1 MLRGLGAPDGR
12 RTRQPQ
18 PLPNLGR
25 MPWTSLQKA
34 VMDARAR
41 TLLAAS
47 PFIHPNLSLFNPPA
61 DADTFY
67 ISSAPAAAYPQPGQ
81 SAVTV
86 LTYVVPRSKLAVIQ
100 RLAVIHVGG
109 NAPDFTGQVI
119 WRVKKNG
126 GGLRGLAGIT
136 AQVGTQSNPLPVTL
150 IGVEND
156 TFTVTAEVPVTWA
169 AMPAGAT
176 TAALFVGFTYPLS
189 EATNPQ
195 PGSY

>member
-1 MLRGLGAPDGR
+1 MIRGLGAPDGR
-12 RTRQPQ
+12 RNRPMQ
-18 PLPNLGR
+18 PLPNLGKA
-25 MPWTSLQKA
+25 PWTSLQKA
-34 VMDARAR
+34 AMDGRAR

-47 PFIHPNLSLFNPPA
+47 PWIHPNLSLFNPPA

-67 ISSAPAAAYPQPGQ
+67 VSSVPAAAYPQPGQ
-81 SAVTV
+81 SAVVV
-86 LTYVVPRSKLAVIQ
+86 LSYTVPRSKLAVIQ

-109 NAPDFTGQVI
+109 NPPDFTGQVI
-119 WRVKKNG
+119 WRVLKNG
-126 GGLRGLAGIT
+126 GGLRGLAGVT

-156 TFTVTAEVPVTWA
+156 TFTVTAEVPA
-169 AMPAGAT
+169 AWGPMPAGAT
-176 TAALFVGFTYPLS
+176 TAALLVGFTYPLS